1 MKKLVYCAGAIALAT
16 PAMASAGET
25 YVGVSGGIVLP
36 SNSQNSGSFDS
47 AVPATADWP
56 EIPADTSLGW
66 TTEFEEGYAI
76 SGQFGHAFDNG
87 FRAELELNYSEY
99 DVQTHSGLTVG
110 GTNIDALDVAVLTRG
125 APDAA
130 NPTVGEVIADGQ
142 GSVSNWG
149 IFANG
154 FYDFNPQGT
163 FKPYIGAG
171 LGYVNTDVK
180 FSPSGVDVA
189 DENDDGFAW
198 QGIIGASFAVSENVD
213 IFAQGAYRER
223 FEDADIPL
231 NLLPATL
238 GVETGQTTVSAG
250 VRFRF
255 GG

>member
-1 MKKLVYCAGAIALAT
+1 M
-16 PAMASAGET
+16 
-25 YVGVSGGIVLP
+25 
-36 SNSQNSGSFDS
+36 
-47 AVPATADWP
+47 
-56 EIPADTSLGW
+56 
-66 TTEFEEGYAI
+66 
-76 SGQFGHAFDNG
+76 
-87 FRAELELNYSEY
+87 
-99 DVQTHSGLTVG
+99 
-110 GTNIDALDVAVLTRG
+110 
-125 APDAA
+125 
-130 NPTVGEVIADGQ
+130 
-142 GSVSNWG
+142 
-149 IFANG
+149 
-154 FYDFNPQGT
+154 
-163 FKPYIGAG
+163 
-171 LGYVNTDVK
+171 NTDVK